1 MDSERR
7 NIKILCGEDA
17 KMKKMKKIFTNW
29 RVVLLLFFIVLSLI
43 LINPQP
49 GNEGVT
55 IRSVAK
61 NSSADIAGFK
71 APLQTDKPMFRE
83 VITEINGEKV
93 KNVDDF
99 MRLTS
104 DLEGG
109 DILRFKSKSN
119 YEYAN
124 GERTFSF
131 FKKDHSYT
139 LTVASI
145 YNIVTLNETETITTE
160 KTVVEEILVNGTLQN
175 MTRTVTENKVVPKT
189 EKVPV
194 GIESLGLDVY
204 NAPTTNIKKGLDLQG
219 GTRVLLKPEEG
230 SEVND
235 ADLDIII
242 SNLKQR
248 LNVYGLSDIVIRP
261 VSDLAGNKLITV
273 EVAGANENEVKEL
286 ISSQGKF
293 EAKIG
298 NSTVF
303 LGGQDVRNVCRSPDC
318 SFASSPFNPC
328 GMGNDGQW
336 HCQFM
341 FQITLSQE
349 AAQRQADATANLD
362 VVMEGGEGYLSEPLR
377 LYLDNE
383 LVDELRIG
391 VGLQGRAE
399 TGISISGPGSG
410 ETQQA
415 AVMDS
420 ANNMKKL
427 QTVLITGSLPVKLD
441 IVKIDTVSPA
451 LGSKFLRNALL
462 VGLGA
467 ILSVALVVFI
477 RYRQAKV
484 AVPVFFTMLSEVTMI
499 LGFAAIAGWNLDLAA
514 IAGIIIAVGTG
525 VDDQIV
531 IVDETT
537 RGKKDSATSWKD
549 KLKRAFFI
557 IFAAFF
563 TTFVAMLPLM
573 WAGAGLLRG
582 FAITTLIGI
591 TAGVLVSRPAFAN
604 MIEILLKD

>member
-1 MDSERR
+1 MDTERCYP
-7 NIKILCGEDA
+7 KILYGEHA
-17 KMKKMKKIFTNW
+17 KMNKIKKIFTNW
-29 RVVLLLFFIVLSLI
+29 RVILLLFFIGLSLI

-55 IRSVAK
+55 IRNIVK
-61 NSSADIAGFK
+61 NSSADLAGLHS
-71 APLQTDKPMFRE
+71 PLQTDKPMFRE

-93 KNVDDF
+93 ANVDDF
-99 MRLTS
+99 FRLTS
-104 DLEGG
+104 DIEGG
-109 DILRFKSKSN
+109 DIVRIKSRSN
-119 YEYAN
+119 YVYN
-124 GERTFSF
+124 DGERIFSF
-131 FKKDHSYT
+131 FKKDNSYS
-139 LTVASI
+139 LTANTI
-145 YNIVTLNETETITTE
+145 YNLITLNETETVTTT
-160 KTVVEEILVNGTLQN
+160 KTVVEEVLINGSVQN
-175 MTRTVTENKVVPKT
+175 VSKEVEEIKVVKKT

-194 GIESLGLDVY
+194 GVEPLGLDVY
-204 NAPTTNIKKGLDLQG
+204 NAPTNNIKKGLDLQG

-230 SEVND
+230 SDVSD
-235 ADLDIII
+235 DDLDIII

-293 EAKIG
+293 EAKVG
-298 NSTVF
+298 NVTVF

-318 SFASSPFNPC
+318 SFASNPFSPC
-328 GMGNDGQW
+328 GKSNDGQW

-341 FQITLSQE
+341 FQITLSQA
-349 AAQRQADATANLD
+349 AAQRQADATMDLD
-362 VVMEGGEGYLSEPLR
+362 VVMENGNEYLSEPLS

-383 LVDELRIG
+383 LVDELRISS
-391 VGLQGRAE
+391 GLQGKAE
-399 TGISISGPGSG
+399 TGISISGPGQG

-451 LGSKFLRNALL
+451 LGSKFLKNALL

-467 ILSVALVVFI
+467 ILAVALVVFI
-477 RYRQAKV
+477 RYRKAKV
-484 AVPVFFTMLSEVTMI
+484 AVPVFFTMVSEVVMI

-531 IVDETT
+531 IVDETR
-537 RGKKDSATSWKD
+537 RGKNDTASSWKD

-563 TTFVAMLPLM
+563 TTFVAMIPLM

-591 TAGVLVSRPAFAN
+591 TAGVLISRPAFAN